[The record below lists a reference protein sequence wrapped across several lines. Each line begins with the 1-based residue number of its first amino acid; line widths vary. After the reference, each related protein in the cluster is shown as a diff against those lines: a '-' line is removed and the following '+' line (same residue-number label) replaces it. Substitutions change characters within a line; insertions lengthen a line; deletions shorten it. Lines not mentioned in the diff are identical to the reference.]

1 MSINMLFFWCW
12 RQFYWKN
19 YFGNQLL
26 PFPWILCFTTMI
38 TSSELKHHDACL
50 CSQSLF
56 PHLVCCSYLVQK
68 LEIYSS
74 KCIHVHNKLSFFSHL
89 TRKDYITTQRNGLV
103 EVGFE
108 FEPLGMMVVGRS
120 FSPFYSAKK
129 KACISM
135 LYLKWDTCVTQ
146 SLAGYGLIW
155 KASAPLLPSSMCLFW

>member
-1 MSINMLFFWCW
+1 MLEAILLKELLWKPAVAFSLDFV
-12 RQFYWKN
+12 FYN
-19 YFGNQLL
+19 YDTL
-26 PFPWILCFTTMI
+26 
-38 TSSELKHHDACL
+38 SELKHHDACL

-135 LYLKWDTCVTQ
+135 LYLK
-146 SLAGYGLIW
+146 
-155 KASAPLLPSSMCLFW
+155 

>member
-1 MSINMLFFWCW
+1 
-12 RQFYWKN
+12 
-19 YFGNQLL
+19 
-26 PFPWILCFTTMI
+26 MI
-38 TSSELKHHDACL
+38 TLSELKHHDACL

-129 KACISM
+129 KSM
-135 LYLKWDTCVTQ
+135 HQYVVLEVRYMCYPVTSRLWIDLESQ
-146 SLAGYGLIW
+146 C
-155 KASAPLLPSSMCLFW
+155 SSVA